1 MIRLRRHRCRRRAA
15 APKMTFRAW
24 RDMGQLKPGDRVESA
39 VGDHGA
45 SPRAGASPIAV
56 SIKNEGRRIR
66 MLI

>member
-45 SPRAGASPIAV
+45 SPRAV